1 MTSAQ
6 YAALTILALTGLSA
20 APTRANGQAAAQ
32 LVKFEVQAINRIAVS
47 GSPTLTIHRSTGTG
61 PATATSRAGT
71 WSVTTNQTG
80 AKVTA
85 ALSEPMPDGLTLSLA
100 LAAPQGATSSGLVPL
115 GATPVNVV
123 TDVSRL
129 SAANL
134 PMTYELEADTGASAS
149 GERGVVLTITGGA

>member
-1 MTSAQ
+1 
-6 YAALTILALTGLSA
+6 
-20 APTRANGQAAAQ
+20 
-32 LVKFEVQAINRIAVS
+32 
-47 GSPTLTIHRSTGTG
+47 
-61 PATATSRAGT
+61 
-71 WSVTTNQTG
+71 
-80 AKVTA
+80 
-85 ALSEPMPDGLTLSLA
+85 MPDGLTLSLA
-100 LAAPQGATSSGLVPL
+100 LAAPQGATSPGLVPL